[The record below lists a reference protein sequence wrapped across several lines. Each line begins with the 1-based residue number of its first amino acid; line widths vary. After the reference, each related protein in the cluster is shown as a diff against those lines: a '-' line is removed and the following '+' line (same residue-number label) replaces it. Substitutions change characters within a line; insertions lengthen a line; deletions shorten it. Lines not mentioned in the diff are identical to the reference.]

1 MAQRD
6 ASCHLLIRQPPLRSL
21 RETADRCNSVQEG
34 LKSDDDSLSSEIQ
47 NSVLHGFAMR
57 QSGLA

>member
-1 MAQRD
+1 M
-6 ASCHLLIRQPPLRSL
+6 
-21 RETADRCNSVQEG
+21 QEG